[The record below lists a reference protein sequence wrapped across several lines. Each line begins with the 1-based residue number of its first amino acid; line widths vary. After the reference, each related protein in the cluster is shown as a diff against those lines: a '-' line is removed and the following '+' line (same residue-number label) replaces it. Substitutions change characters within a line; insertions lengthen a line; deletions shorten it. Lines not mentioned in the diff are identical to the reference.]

1 METFRPSKSRGV
13 GVLII
18 FLTAMLCLFYYL
30 YPEPPMSTSTILSR
44 MKSIFWVIPAR
55 TNIFCLKTFWEHLNF
70 NMSSWAKRASAWQTA
85 KWICKNNIFLN
96 KNIPP
101 CSRIFTENIT
111 CLSYLGQLFYRLR
124 DIFLK
129 FLLINI
135 RTMFDLAI
143 PLNISKFLHLN

>member
-1 METFRPSKSRGV
+1 M
-13 GVLII
+13 LII
-18 FLTAMLCLFYYL
+18 FLAAMLCLFYYL
-30 YPEPPMSTSTILSR
+30 YPEPPMSTSTILFR
-44 MKSIFWVIPAR
+44 MKIKLCVIPAR
-55 TNIFCLKTFWEHLNF
+55 KNIFCLKTFQEHLNF

-85 KWICKNNIFLN
+85 KWICKNIIFLN

-111 CLSYLGQLFYRLR
+111 CLFYLGRLFYRLR